1 MKTIKIAT
9 VAKSAALAVVAG
21 ALGVLALG
29 VAGPANATSVT
40 MYGDPVAAA
49 QTWQLQQYDDC
60 VLMASADVVGQLTGE
75 LPSEEAIIAQAH
87 STRSVVHPG
96 PIYTKPT
103 GNEDPNSGG
112 TSMEDVPTLLAQY
125 KVSAVLIDN
134 DDASAKGMTAGM
146 AGLQRALGSSR
157 KVIVSVNGDLIWQQ
171 PVEEKDKNGNPV
183 SDHAVV
189 VTGVD
194 TANRVVH
201 LNDSGTSDGRDEQI
215 PMELFVR
222 AWDTSNDL
230 MVVTTQTS
238 NRI

>member
-1 MKTIKIAT
+1 MKTITIAT
-9 VAKSAALAVVAG
+9 VAKSAVLAVVSG
-21 ALGVLALG
+21 AVALG
-29 VAGPANATSVT
+29 VAAPANATSVT

-49 QTWQLQQYDDC
+49 RYWQPQQYDDC
-60 VLMASADVVGQLTGE
+60 VLMASADVIGQLTGD
-75 LPSEEAIIAQAH
+75 LPSEEAIIAKAH
-87 STRSVVHPG
+87 ATPSVAHAG

-112 TSMEDVPTLLAQY
+112 TNMEDVPKLLAQY

-134 DDASAKGMTAGM
+134 DDASARGRTTGM
-146 AGLQRALGSSR
+146 AGLQQALGAGH
-157 KVIVSVNGDLIWQQ
+157 KVIVSVNGEMIWHQ

-194 TANRVVH
+194 TANRIVH
-201 LNDSGTSDGRDEQI
+201 LNDSGTDEGRDEQI
-215 PMELFVR
+215 PMELFAR

-230 MVVTTQTS
+230 MVVT
-238 NRI
+238 R

>member
-1 MKTIKIAT
+1 MKTINVAT

-21 ALGVLALG
+21 ALGAVALG

-49 QTWQLQQYDDC
+49 QTWQPQQYDDC

-75 LPSEEAIIAQAH
+75 LPSEEAVIAKAH
-87 STRSVVHPG
+87 TTPSVAHPG

-103 GNEDPNSGG
+103 GHEDPNSGG
-112 TSMEDVPTLLAQY
+112 TSMEDVPTLLARY
-125 KVSAVLIDN
+125 EVSAVLIDN

-146 AGLQRALGSSR
+146 AGLERALGGGH
-157 KVIVSVNGDLIWQQ
+157 KVIVSVNGELIWQQ
-171 PVEEKDKNGNPV
+171 PVEAKDQNGNPV

-194 TANRVVH
+194 TANHIVH
-201 LNDSGTSDGRDEQI
+201 LNDSGTSEGRDEQI
-215 PMELFVR
+215 PMGLFVR

-230 MVVTTQTS
+230 MVVTRQAG